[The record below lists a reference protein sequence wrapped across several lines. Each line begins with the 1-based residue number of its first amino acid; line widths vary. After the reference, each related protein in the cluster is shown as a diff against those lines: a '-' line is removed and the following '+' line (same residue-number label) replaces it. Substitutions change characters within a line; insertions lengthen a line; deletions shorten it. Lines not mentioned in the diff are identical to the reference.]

1 MSDKPNHGVS
11 VAMYSCSGD
20 LCLVADQGID
30 VSLFDWLTNLLNL
43 WNILVKLIPKSKM
56 VSQENKTS

>member
-20 LCLVADQGID
+20 LCLVADRY
-30 VSLFDWLTNLLNL
+30 
-43 WNILVKLIPKSKM
+43 
-56 VSQENKTS
+56 